1 MDYIFLLVGFYVLI
15 KGADLFV
22 DGSSSVAKRFN
33 IPSII
38 IGLTIVACGTSLP
51 ELSVS
56 LTAAM
61 NGSNDLAIANV
72 VGSNMFNSLV
82 AIGTCAFIAPIV
94 VPDSLMKKELPFS
107 IFITLILFIGLGGFR
122 FYDILNDGGVFILP
136 RSCGFLLLAIFLYFI
151 VSSVRQALKSS
162 SASDVEED
170 IKLLSPMASG
180 FSILAGGV
188 AIMIGGDLVVNAAS
202 KIGLSFGMSQSL
214 VGLTI
219 VALGTSLP
227 EFVTSVVAARKGE
240 NEMALGNVIGS
251 NIFNILLILGVS
263 ASISPIMV
271 TSQAVTDVFIALM
284 TGLVVCVVAK
294 TQNHIGKKEG
304 VLLLVL
310 YLVFFFFILGR

>member
-15 KGADLFV
+15 KGADFFV

-33 IPSII
+33 IPSVI

-56 LTAAM
+56 LTAALS
-61 NGSNDLAIANV
+61 GSNDLAIANV

-82 AIGTCAFIAPIV
+82 VIGTCAFIAPIV
-94 VPDSLMKKELPFS
+94 VPKSLMKKELPFS
-107 IFITLILFIGLGGFR
+107 IFITLILFVGLGGFR
-122 FYDILNDGGVFILP
+122 FYDILDAGGVFTLP
-136 RSCGFLLLAIFLYFI
+136 RSCGLLLLAIFLYFI
-151 VSSVRQALKSS
+151 ISSVRQALK
-162 SASDVEED
+162 ATVVKEDEEE
-170 IKLLSPMASG
+170 IKLMSPAAST
-180 FSILAGGV
+180 FYILAGGV

-227 EFVTSVVAARKGE
+227 EFVTSVVAAKKGE

-263 ASISPIMV
+263 ASISPIIV

-284 TGLVVCVVAK
+284 TGVVVCIVAK
-294 TQNHIGKKEG
+294 TQSKVGKKEG
-304 VLLLVL
+304 ALLLFL
-310 YLVFFFFILGR
+310 YIVFFFFILGR

>member
-33 IPSII
+33 IPSVI

-56 LTAAM
+56 LTAALS
-61 NGSNDLAIANV
+61 GSNDLAIANV

-82 AIGTCAFIAPIV
+82 VIGSCAFIAPIV
-94 VPDSLMKKELPFS
+94 VPNSLMKKELPFS
-107 IFITLILFIGLGGFR
+107 IFITLILFVGLGGFR
-122 FYDILNDGGVFILP
+122 FYDILNAGGVFVLP
-136 RSCGFLLLAIFLYFI
+136 RSCGALLLAIFIYFI
-151 VSSVRQALKSS
+151 VSSVNQALKSS
-162 SASDVEED
+162 STNVTEED
-170 IKLLSPMASG
+170 IKLMSPVAST
-180 FSILAGGV
+180 FYIMAGGI
-188 AIMIGGDLVVNAAS
+188 AIMMGGDLVVNAAS
-202 KIGLSFGMSQSL
+202 NIGLSFGMSQSL

-227 EFVTSVVAARKGE
+227 EFVTSVVAAKKGE

-251 NIFNILLILGVS
+251 NIFNVLLILGVS

-284 TGLVVCVVAK
+284 TSVIVCIVAK
-294 TQNHIGKKEG
+294 TQNRIGKKEG
-304 VLLLVL
+304 SFLLIL
-310 YLVFFFFILGR
+310 YIIFFFFILGR

>member
-22 DGSSSVAKRFN
+22 EGSSSVAKRFN

-56 LTAAM
+56 LTAALS
-61 NGSNDLAIANV
+61 GSNDLAIANV

-82 AIGTCAFIAPIV
+82 AIGACAFIAPVV
-94 VPDSLMKKELPFS
+94 VPNSLMKKELPFS
-107 IFITLILFIGLGGFR
+107 IFITLILFISLGGLR
-122 FYDILNDGGVFILP
+122 FHDIINGDGVFVLS
-136 RSCGFLLLAIFLYFI
+136 RSCGVLLLAIFVYFI
-151 VSSVRQALKSS
+151 VSSVKQALKSTNTDES
-162 SASDVEED
+162 EE
-170 IKLLSPMASG
+170 IKLMSPVASVLS
-180 FSILAGGV
+180 IVAGGI
-188 AIMIGGDLVVNAAS
+188 AIMIGGELVVSAAS

-227 EFVTSVVAARKGE
+227 EFVTSVVAAKKGE

-263 ASISPIMV
+263 ASISPILV
-271 TSQAVTDVFIALM
+271 TGQAVMDVFIALI
-284 TGLVVCVVAK
+284 TGLVIYIVAK
-294 TQNHIGKKEG
+294 TQNTIGKKEG
-304 VLLLVL
+304 VLLLIL
-310 YLVFFFFILGR
+310 YVVFFFFILVR